1 MYCIIE
7 GSELFVSLI
16 LFSVLQ
22 VLSYLA
28 TSFFLM
34 RSFGMLIQRISV
46 LRRIGKTDVKSV

>member
-16 LFSVLQ
+16 LFSALQ

-34 RSFGMLIQRISV
+34 QSFGMLIQRISV
-46 LRRIGKTDVKSV
+46 LRRIGKTDVTSV